1 MTRLAWMTDIH
12 LEFLKPWDLEPF
24 FETVRSQSPDG
35 VIVTGDIAQSAMLRS
50 VLLQMVKTVAVPV
63 YFVLGNHDYYGS
75 DIPIVRKAMKK
86 LTQEELGP
94 VWLPEAGVIE
104 LSPEVALVG
113 HDGWSDGRYGHFFL
127 SPIILN
133 DYLMIESL
141 RTSSEQERFERLNA
155 LGDEAAVYLRGV
167 LDKAAQRVKRVFVA
181 MHPPPFMQACWHGG
195 KIPDEYD
202 VYLPHF
208 SCKAVGDVLLEIT
221 GQYPNVDFTV
231 LCGHTHGGGTAQIS
245 DNLLVLTGAA
255 EYGEPVVQQ
264 VFEF

>member
-12 LEFLKPWDLEPF
+12 LEFLKPWDLDAF
-24 FETVRSQSPDG
+24 LETVKAQSAD
-35 VIVTGDIAQSAMLRS
+35 VVVLTGDIAQSAMLRS
-50 VLLQMVKTVAVPV
+50 VLVQMARTVEVPV
-63 YFVLGNHDYYGS
+63 YFALGNHDYYGS
-75 DIPIVRKAMKK
+75 DIPIIRQAMKK

-104 LSPEVALVG
+104 LTPEVAMVG

-127 SPIILN
+127 SPVILN

-141 RTSSEQERFERLNA
+141 KTTSEQERFERLNA
-155 LGDEAAVYLRGV
+155 LGDEAAAYLRPV
-167 LDKAAQRVKRVFVA
+167 LDKAAQQYKRVFVA
-181 MHPPPFMQACWHGG
+181 MHPPPFMEACWHGG
-195 KIPDEYD
+195 KTPDEHD

-208 SCKAVGDVLLEIT
+208 TCKAVGDVLLEIT
-221 GQYPNVDFTV
+221 RKYPNVDFTV
-231 LCGHTHGGGTAQIS
+231 LCGHTHGGGTAQIK

-255 EYGEPVVQQ
+255 EYGKPVVQR